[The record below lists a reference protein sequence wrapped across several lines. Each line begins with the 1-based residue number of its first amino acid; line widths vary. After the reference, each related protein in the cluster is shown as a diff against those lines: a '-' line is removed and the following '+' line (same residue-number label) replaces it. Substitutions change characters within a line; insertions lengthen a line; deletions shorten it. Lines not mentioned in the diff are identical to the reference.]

1 MGRTVP
7 TFRLLL
13 ESTISG
19 WRQYKR
25 ALRPEDRQI
34 FDDMMNKARS
44 HASACSYANRIDP
57 MESIFMSII
66 LELQK
71 EVEDLKQRVRSIEK

>member
-19 WRQYKR
+19 WGQYKR
-25 ALRPEDRQI
+25 ALRPDDKKV
-34 FDDMMNKARS
+34 FDNVINKARA

-71 EVEDLKQRVRSIEK
+71 EVEALRESIRSTEK

>member
-13 ESTISG
+13 ESTISS
-19 WRQYKR
+19 WNNYRR
-25 ALRPEDRQI
+25 ALRPADKEV
-34 FDDMMNKARS
+34 FDQLVNKARE
-44 HASACSYANRIDP
+44 HASACSYANRVEP
-57 MESIFMSII
+57 MESVFMSIM

-71 EVEDLKQRVRSIEK
+71 EIEGLKNKLKGV

>member
-13 ESTISG
+13 ESAISG
-19 WRQYKR
+19 WGQYKR
-25 ALRPEDRQI
+25 ALRPKDKRV
-34 FDDMMNKARS
+34 FDKLMNKARAHS
-44 HASACSYANRIDP
+44 SACSYANRIDP

-71 EVEDLKQRVRSIEK
+71 EIETLKERVQSTEK

>member
-19 WRQYKR
+19 WGQYKR
-25 ALRPEDRQI
+25 ALRSKDKEV
-34 FDDMMNKARS
+34 FDDLMNKARA

-71 EVEDLKQRVRSIEK
+71 EIEALKERVRSTEK